1 MYRNNNW
8 FYKKGFCKNC
18 ILKRIK
24 SESFKRVHNEIVL
37 MYKFVKWY
45 KLKKW
50 MVKKILIQQKIC

>member
-45 KLKKW
+45 KLKK
-50 MVKKILIQQKIC
+50 